1 MPWWSWILIWLFLV
15 FALLGML
22 AIFAVVLFR
31 KMMTAADAVGELGDQ
46 VAALD
51 ATADELDPD
60 RVRPAIFADAAE
72 LADGVRRR
80 RSENAHSRQVR
91 IDRRV
96 ESGKLLRYVPDETED

>member
-15 FALLGML
+15 LALLGML

-51 ATADELDPD
+51 AAVDELDPD
-60 RVRPAIFADAAE
+60 RRRPAIFADAAE
-72 LADGVRRR
+72 LAADVRAR
-80 RSENAHSRQVR
+80 RSESKHRRQVR

-96 ESGKLLRYVPDETED
+96 ERGKLLRYTPDKPRD